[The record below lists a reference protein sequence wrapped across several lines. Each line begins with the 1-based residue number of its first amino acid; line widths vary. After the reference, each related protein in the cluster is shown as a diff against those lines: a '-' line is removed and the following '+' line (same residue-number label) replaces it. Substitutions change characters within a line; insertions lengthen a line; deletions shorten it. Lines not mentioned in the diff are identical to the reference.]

1 MKKYLIFA
9 ISVIAVS
16 AAAFLPSCSSLENRK
31 LSKVIDGAF
40 DNASV
45 QLKYLIDECE
55 ERDTVRIPMTLRPDG
70 TVKFVRT
77 TSWVSGFFPGT
88 LWYMYE
94 FTGDEYWAEHAR
106 MHTEI
111 LSDIQ
116 YNTESHDVGFM
127 VYCSYGNGLRLKGTE
142 GYEGVIVNAAKSLCS
157 RFQEGAGIIRSW
169 DWGAKR
175 GWTCP
180 VIIDNMMN
188 LELLF
193 RASEITKDSTYFK
206 VAVSHADKTL
216 ANHFRPDYST
226 WHMVDYNPETGEI
239 IGKHTVQGYADD
251 SAWARGQS
259 WALYGY
265 TMAYRFTGYQ
275 RYLDQAVHVADFLIH
290 HPNLPEDGVPY
301 WDYNAPDIPDA
312 PRDAAAAAVMAS
324 GLYELY
330 TFTGN
335 KEYLSYADKIVNTL
349 STPAFTAEQGTN
361 HGFLLMHSV
370 TNLPKGE
377 DVDKPLNYTDYY
389 YLEAMLRRRALR

>member
-55 ERDTVRIPMTLRPDG
+55 EGDTVRIPMTLRPDG

-335 KEYLSYADKIVNTL
+335 KEYLSYADKIVTTL